1 MAEGSQVADATA
13 DAAGET
19 AGTDGGGA
27 ETGAGGAETGAGGA
41 ETGGTETGGAETGG
55 AETGGADKGQGWLRR
70 LFRYCWRYRGDVLL
84 ALGASLAGMA
94 VMALVPLVPKLIIDD
109 VIVRHERSLAPWATL
124 LIVAALVVYVLT
136 YVRRFYGGRLALDVQ
151 HALRTD
157 MYASITRLDGRRQD
171 NLSTGQV
178 IGRGTSDLQLIQGLL
193 FMVPML
199 IGNILLFLVSL
210 VVMAVLSPLL
220 TVVALAV
227 APALWILA
235 SRSRTRLFPATWYAQ
250 GQAAAVAGVVDGA
263 VTGVRVVKGFGQEA
277 QETDKLREAGRRL
290 FAARLRTV
298 RLNSRY
304 TPALQAVPALGQV
317 AMLALGGW
325 MATRGQISLGTFVAF
340 STYLAQLVGPVRML
354 TMVLTIGQQAR
365 AGVERVFEL
374 IDTEPVIHE
383 RPDARELPEDAPA
396 TVEFDRVSFG
406 YDPERPVLSEV
417 SLRIEPGET
426 LAVVGASGSGKST
439 LSMLLPR
446 FYDVS
451 SGAVRIGGHD
461 VRELTYDSL
470 RGAIGLVPEDS
481 FLFSDTV
488 RANLAYGLPD
498 ASEERIRAA
507 ARAAQA
513 DGFISALP
521 DGYDT
526 EVGEQ
531 GLTLSGGQRQ
541 RLALARAILTDP
553 RLLILDDATSAV
565 DARVEHEIHE
575 ALRGVMAGRTTLL
588 IAHRPSTLAL
598 ADRIAVMERGR
609 VVDVGTDAELRA
621 RSALYRNLLTEDAA
635 PDVPAVPS
643 APAVPDVP
651 AVPSAPATPAAP
663 GGDGAA
669 RTAAPAAGN
678 GSRPWAG
685 ADGPA
690 HAEPRGGGAHA
701 AGFAGAFG
709 GEAAASGLAE
719 PCLEEE
725 PSADGDRPARGR
737 EGCSRPA
744 AGPRA
749 RGGDDPAHAS
759 GEADGDGVASE
770 PWIRPA
776 GDGADGAVQ
785 AGGARPRY
793 GDAPGH
799 AAADAAGPDA
809 GRPSRRGGDGAAPEP
824 WARPDDGEGRC
835 RPHGGDDPDHARAG
849 DGDGAGFAGVSSG
862 GPGARPGGAGAAR
875 GRQVT
880 PELWV
885 RPAGDGRKAGAP
897 AVAAVAGPG
906 MAGALSGMPAT
917 PELLAKVAALPPA
930 TDTPDIDEEAA
941 TRAEETYGLR
951 RLLRGFGA
959 PLALALLLVALD
971 ALAGLLLPVLI
982 RHGIDQG
989 VQRLALGAV
998 WTASGL
1004 ALLVV
1009 LAQWAVQVGETRLTG
1024 RTGER
1029 VLYALRVKIFAQL
1042 QRLGLDYYERELT
1055 GKIMTRM
1062 TTDVDA
1068 LSTFLQT
1075 GLVTAVVS
1083 LLTFFGILVAL
1094 LVIDV
1099 QLALVVFLTLPP
1111 LIIGT
1116 VLFRRRSVK
1125 AYQLARERVS
1135 VVNADLQESVAGLRI
1150 VQAFR
1155 RERSGRE
1162 RFAARSDAYRQARLR
1177 GQRLISVYFP
1187 FVQLLSSVASALV
1200 LIVGAGRVG
1209 DGTLTTGALVAYLL
1223 YIDLFFAPVQ
1233 QLSQVFDGYQQAT
1246 VSLGRIQEL
1255 LREPTTTPV
1264 ADAPREVGA
1273 MRGEIAFEDVRFRYG
1288 DGEEA
1293 LAGISLTIPAGQTVA
1308 FVGETGAGKSTLVK
1322 LVARFYDPTGGAVR
1336 VDGADL
1342 RELDLTEYRGH
1353 LGVVPQ
1359 EPYLFAGTVR
1369 DAIAYGR
1376 PDASDAE
1383 VEAAARAVGAHE
1395 MVASLDGGYLHEV
1408 AERGRNLSAG
1418 QRQLIALA
1426 RAELVDPDIL
1436 LLDEATAALD
1446 LATEALVNQATD
1458 RLTGRRTTLV
1468 VAHRLT
1474 TAARAD
1480 RVVVLDHGRVVEDGT
1495 HEELVAR
1502 DGRYATLWRTFMGE
1516 TAPAVA

>member
-1 MAEGSQVADATA
+1 M
-13 DAAGET
+13 
-19 AGTDGGGA
+19 
-27 ETGAGGAETGAGGA
+27 
-41 ETGGTETGGAETGG
+41 
-55 AETGGADKGQGWLRR
+55 
-70 LFRYCWRYRGDVLL
+70 LL

-109 VIVRHERSLAPWATL
+109 VIVKHDRSLAPWAAL

-151 HALRTD
+151 HALRTE
-157 MYASITRLDGRRQD
+157 MFAAIARFDGRRQD
-171 NLSTGQV
+171 KLSTGQI
-178 IGRGTSDLQLIQGLL
+178 IGRATSDLQLIQGVL
-193 FMVPML
+193 FMVPMM

-235 SRSRTRLFPATWYAQ
+235 SRSRIRLFPATWYAQ

-277 QETDKLREAGRRL
+277 QETDKLRGVGRRL

-325 MATRGQISLGTFVAF
+325 MATRGQITLGTFVAF

-354 TMVLTIGQQAR
+354 TMLLTIGQQAR

-374 IDTEPVIHE
+374 IDTEPVIDE

-553 RLLILDDATSAV
+553 RLLVLDDATSAV

-609 VVDVGTDAELRA
+609 VVDVGTDKELRA
-621 RSALYRNLLTEDAA
+621 RSAVYRRLLTDDTASVAA
-635 PDVPAVPS
+635 R
-643 APAVPDVP
+643 
-651 AVPSAPATPAAP
+651 
-663 GGDGAA
+663 GGDDAEHAVGL
-669 RTAAPAAGN
+669 AG
-678 GSRPWAG
+678 G
-685 ADGPA
+685 
-690 HAEPRGGGAHA
+690 
-701 AGFAGAFG
+701 FG
-709 GEAAASGLAE
+709 GEAAATALVE
-719 PCLEEE
+719 PCPCLDGE
-725 PSADGDRPARGR
+725 PR
-737 EGCSRPA
+737 EGGDHAAELRP
-744 AGPRA
+744 
-749 RGGDDPAHAS
+749 RGGDDPEH
-759 GEADGDGVASE
+759 ADGC
-770 PWIRPA
+770 P
-776 GDGADGAVQ
+776 
-785 AGGARPRY
+785 
-793 GDAPGH
+793 
-799 AAADAAGPDA
+799 
-809 GRPSRRGGDGAAPEP
+809 
-824 WARPDDGEGRC
+824 
-835 RPHGGDDPDHARAG
+835 
-849 DGDGAGFAGVSSG
+849 
-862 GPGARPGGAGAAR
+862 RPGG
-875 GRQVT
+875 VT
-880 PELWV
+880 PKLWV
-885 RPAGDGRKAGAP
+885 RPDGDGRKDGT
-897 AVAAVAGPG
+897 AVGTGAVAGGPG
-906 MAGALSGMPAT
+906 LAGALSGMPAT

-930 TDTPDIDEEAA
+930 TDTPDIDEERAA
-941 TRAEETYGLR
+941 RPEESYGLR
-951 RLLRGFGA
+951 RLLRGFGG
-959 PLALALLLVALD
+959 PLAVALLLVAVD
-971 ALAGLLLPVLI
+971 AIAGLLLPVLI

-989 VQRLALGAV
+989 VQRLSLGAV
-998 WTASGL
+998 WAASGL

-1009 LAQWAVQVGETRLTG
+1009 LVQWAAQIGETQMTG

-1094 LVIDV
+1094 LIIDV
-1099 QLALVVFLTLPP
+1099 ELALVVFLTLPP

-1116 VLFRRRSVK
+1116 VVFRRRSVK
-1125 AYQLARERVS
+1125 AYELARERVS

-1162 RFAARSDAYRQARLR
+1162 RFAERSDAYRQARVR

-1200 LIVGAGRVG
+1200 LIVGAGRVQ
-1209 DGTLTTGALVAYLL
+1209 DGTLTAGALVAYLL

-1255 LREPTTTPV
+1255 LREPTSTPV
-1264 ADAPREVGA
+1264 TDTPREVRA
-1273 MRGEIAFEDVRFRYG
+1273 MRGEIDFDEVRFRYG

-1336 VDGADL
+1336 VDGVDL
-1342 RELDLTEYRGH
+1342 REFDLTEYRGH

-1376 PDASDAE
+1376 PGASDAE
-1383 VEAAARAVGAHE
+1383 VEAAARAVGAHD

-1408 AERGRNLSAG
+1408 SERGRNLSAG

-1426 RAELVDPDIL
+1426 RAELVNPDIL

-1502 DGRYATLWRTFMGE
+1502 DGRYAALWRTFMGE
-1516 TAPAVA
+1516 TAPATV